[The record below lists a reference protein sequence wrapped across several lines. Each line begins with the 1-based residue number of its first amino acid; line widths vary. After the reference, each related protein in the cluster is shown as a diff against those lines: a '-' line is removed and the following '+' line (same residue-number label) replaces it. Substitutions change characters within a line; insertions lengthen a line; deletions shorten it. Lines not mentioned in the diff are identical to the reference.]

1 MLKLVPSDNRSGEM
15 TAALYDCYTD
25 MAAAAFYS
33 ARYAEACECL
43 ERASDEAIAFPD
55 RDVRRAYTL
64 NALGIALY
72 HTGRFPE
79 ADEAFRQALVA
90 FVAAGATS
98 NIRYAVCIA
107 NRATACVRLGRAE
120 EAEQLYGRALDIA
133 ERALGAEDPQLAWEL
148 EALGSLQAERGADLQ
163 AGFSLHR
170 ALRLRRAGGGPWELS
185 VTLRRC
191 AEWMSRRN
199 HPNGAEGLMRE
210 ALSIRSVLVGEA
222 DPSLAPLYAFLGRL
236 YAGNSNY
243 ADAEWVL
250 RQALMMRAAAPVW
263 DLNAMLADIAALKGV
278 YRALVRLSDLRRLE
292 TITAELQTLGA
303 EANTGRD
310 GKRKERIE
318 GMLNWFS
325 PSPRWV

>member
-1 MLKLVPSDNRSGEM
+1 MLSLISDNSAGEVA
-15 TAALYDCYTD
+15 TALYDCYTD
-25 MAAAAFYS
+25 AAAAAFHS
-33 ARYAEACECL
+33 ARYADACECL
-43 ERASDEAIAFPD
+43 ERAAEEARAFPD

-64 NALGIALY
+64 NALGIALF
-72 HTGRFPE
+72 HTGRFAQ

-90 FVAAGATS
+90 FATAGAAS
-98 NIRYAVCIA
+98 NVRYAVCIA
-107 NRATACVRLGRAE
+107 NRATTCVRLDRVE

-133 ERALGAEDPQLAWEL
+133 EKALGADDPQLAWEL

-185 VTLRRC
+185 VTLKRC

-199 HPNGAEGLMRE
+199 HPNGAEGMMRE
-210 ALSIRSVLVGEA
+210 ALSLRSALVGEA
-222 DPSLAPLYAFLGRL
+222 DPSLAPLYAFLGRV
-236 YAGNSNY
+236 YASHSNY

-250 RQALMMRAAAPVW
+250 RQTLTMRAAAPVW
-263 DLNAMLADIAALKGV
+263 DTKAILADIAALKGV
-278 YRALVRLSDLRRLE
+278 FRALVRQSDVRRLD
-292 TITAELQTLGA
+292 TIAAELQALDA

-310 GKRKERIE
+310 GKRKERI
-318 GMLNWFS
+318 GAMLNWFS